1 MGYWSEPSQRSAR
14 CAALDE
20 NVQCTFCASS
30 FGTHSAAHPLWLAW
44 GLHLE
49 TTSLSIQQT
58 FFSFYPYHFYHTYIL
73 VFLPLSSQ
81 RFWLPWSSHIKTL
94 VFNIHIWNPIF
105 SYSYWYWLLQITPV
119 QAKDMMPL
127 NIEFFCP
134 QTSLDDKMSILMF
147 TLFSIFMIIIRG
159 AFFAWRAPILS
170 WPRIMCSQV
179 HMLKFLEPS
188 REMP

>member
-1 MGYWSEPSQRSAR
+1 MKSSHWNYGLYSMHHKHISYLNKPLSRLLPIRIMGYWSEPSQRSAR

-81 RFWLPWSSHIKTL
+81 RLWLPWSSHINTL
-94 VFNIHIWNPIF
+94 VVNIHIWYPIF
-105 SYSYWYWLLQITPV
+105 SYWYWYWLLQIAPV
-119 QAKDMMPL
+119 QANDMMLL
-127 NIEFFCP
+127 N
-134 QTSLDDKMSILMF
+134 
-147 TLFSIFMIIIRG
+147 R
-159 AFFAWRAPILS
+159 
-170 WPRIMCSQV
+170 
-179 HMLKFLEPS
+179 FLLT
-188 REMP
+188 